1 MHPPWPKY
9 AGSTCSLPPFAAE
22 WCLSAPTLPP
32 TISTPV
38 STDALLCCLSATVSP
53 QEVATAVDPAEK
65 LPPTVAEAGA
75 TSSMCVRVLMR
86 VYQRM
91 TPFKRAL
98 AQAGV
103 CALILACLLLLYARK

>member
-1 MHPPWPKY
+1 M
-9 AGSTCSLPPFAAE
+9 
-22 WCLSAPTLPP
+22 
-32 TISTPV
+32 
-38 STDALLCCLSATVSP
+38 STDALVCCLSAAVSL
-53 QEVATAVDPAEK
+53 QMMRWLFNPAQK
-65 LPPTVAEAGA
+65 LPLPVAEAGA

-103 CALILACLLLLYARK
+103 CALVLACLLLLYARK

>member
-1 MHPPWPKY
+1 
-9 AGSTCSLPPFAAE
+9 LPPFAAE
-22 WCLSAPTLPP
+22 WCLSAPTFPP

-38 STDALLCCLSATVSP
+38 STDALVCCLSAAVSL
-53 QEVATAVDPAEK
+53 QMMRWLFNPAQK
-65 LPPTVAEAGA
+65 LPLPVAEAGA

-103 CALILACLLLLYARK
+103 CALVLACLLLLYARK